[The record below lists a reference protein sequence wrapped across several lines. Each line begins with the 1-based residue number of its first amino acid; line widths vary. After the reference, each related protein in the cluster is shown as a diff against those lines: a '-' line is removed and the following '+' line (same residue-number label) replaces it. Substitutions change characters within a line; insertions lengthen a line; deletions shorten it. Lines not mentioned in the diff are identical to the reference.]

1 MGSAKRSPYEVEGPL
16 AYLQLFPPQTGVL
29 TTGVNHFRNFPN
41 FSAAASSVSNF
52 LQNANRSCRAP
63 SRASR

>member
-16 AYLQLFPPQTGVL
+16 AYLQIFPARKTIPTSSVDY
-29 TTGVNHFRNFPN
+29 FRNFPN

-52 LQNANRSCRAP
+52 LQKANRTCRSP

>member
-1 MGSAKRSPYEVEGPL
+1 MYMRHPRLNYRAPN
-16 AYLQLFPPQTGVL
+16 FP
-29 TTGVNHFRNFPN
+29 NFPN

-52 LQNANRSCRAP
+52 LQNANRTCRAP